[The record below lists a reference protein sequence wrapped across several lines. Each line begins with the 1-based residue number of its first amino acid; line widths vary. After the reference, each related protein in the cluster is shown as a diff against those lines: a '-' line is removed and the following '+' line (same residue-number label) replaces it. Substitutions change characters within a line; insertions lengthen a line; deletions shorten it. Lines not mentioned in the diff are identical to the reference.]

1 MKKTA
6 IVLMGICLVFLAG
19 GCGTTKN
26 ADLEKQALLHN
37 WILVTKDGKDQMGC
51 NVKKPLN
58 ITFSEKGVNGYS
70 GCNNFFGPFKTTK
83 KHHIKL
89 GPLASTMMACVG
101 EDCGKIEVGFIR
113 NLDLVNKYKITAD
126 HLYLYQ
132 DTQLLLTF
140 RKEN

>member
-6 IVLMGICLVFLAG
+6 IVLMGICLVLLAV

-26 ADLEKQALLHN
+26 SDLEKQALLHN

-101 EDCGKIEVGFIR
+101 EDCGKIEVGYIR
-113 NLDLVNKYKITAD
+113 NLDLVNKYKITTD